1 MELAGK
7 QFLVVGASGALG
19 GLIATELDARGAVV
33 TGTTHKPVA
42 GKFHQLLFDIAD
54 PVQVS
59 ALAARMEKLD
69 GLVIASG
76 LVGFGDAVSTSEED
90 HARLMSVNF
99 EGPRQ
104 LITALTPKLA
114 GGSVTVITG
123 VVASRAFPGMSSY
136 VASKSALGS
145 WLNAYRMDVRGL
157 GIQVLDARPGHTETG
172 LANRPLFGV
181 APKFPVGLQPEHVA
195 RAVVSALENGEADLP
210 ADAFAKG

>member
-7 QFLVVGASGALG
+7 RFLVVGASGVLG
-19 GLIATELDARGAVV
+19 GLIAAELELRGAVV

-42 GKFHQLLFDIAD
+42 GRYHQLLFDISDPIQVAALEARAD
-54 PVQVS
+54 S
-59 ALAARMEKLD
+59 ID

-76 LVGFGDAVSTSEED
+76 LVGFADAVSTSVED
-90 HARLMSVNF
+90 HERLMAVNF

-104 LITALTPKLA
+104 LITALTPKLT

-136 VASKSALGS
+136 VASKSALGA

-172 LANRPLFGV
+172 LATRALFGS
-181 APKFPVGLQPEHVA
+181 APRFPAGLDPADVS
-195 RAVVSALENGEADLP
+195 RAIVDALESGQNELSL
-210 ADAFAKG
+210 

>member
-7 QFLVVGASGALG
+7 QFLVVGASGVLG

-33 TGTTHKPVA
+33 TGTTHKPIA
-42 GKFHQLLFDIAD
+42 GKFHQLLFDISD
-54 PVQVS
+54 PVQVT
-59 ALAARMEKLD
+59 ALADRMEKLD

-76 LVGFGDAVSTSEED
+76 LVGFGDAVSTSEEN

-104 LITALTPKLA
+104 LITALTPKLT
-114 GGSVTVITG
+114 GGSLTVITG
-123 VVASRAFPGMSSY
+123 VVASRAFTGMSSY

-172 LANRPLFGV
+172 LATRALFGS
-181 APKFPVGLQPEHVA
+181 APKFPTGLDPAEVA
-195 RAVVSALENGEADLP
+195 RAIVVALETGQSELSL
-210 ADAFAKG
+210 